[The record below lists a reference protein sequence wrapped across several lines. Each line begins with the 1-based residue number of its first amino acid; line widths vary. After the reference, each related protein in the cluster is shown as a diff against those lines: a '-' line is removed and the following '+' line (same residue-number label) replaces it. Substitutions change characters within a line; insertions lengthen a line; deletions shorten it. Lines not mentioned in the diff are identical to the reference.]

1 MTDCGTC
8 PHHSGIEAELRKL
21 CLLMEERKE
30 LLNVQLRQIDHSVTL
45 AKQDMERRLEEMN
58 QFRAQLTTQAG
69 TFATRNELKTEAE
82 KLDLKL
88 VPLLKSS
95 LTREGANQWSTYL
108 IMALISGAIVL
119 LAKLIHL

>member
-1 MTDCGTC
+1 MADC

-21 CLLMEERKE
+21 CLLIEERKE
-30 LLNVQLRQIDHSVTL
+30 LMNVRINQVEKDVVL
-45 AKQDMERRLEEMN
+45 AKQEMDRRLEEMN

-69 TFATRNELKTEAE
+69 TFATRGELKGEAE

-88 VPLLKSS
+88 VPLVRAS
-95 LTREGANQWSTYL
+95 LTREGSSRWSEYL
-108 IMALISGAIVL
+108 VIALISGAIVA